1 MRYLKAA
8 AVLTGALA
16 GAALMAGQAAMA
28 NPVTVDGV
36 TFNSGSYF
44 QSNQIFENSVSKV
57 GDELS
62 GYGQVTAINGGTTF
76 CSNCDLAF
84 TFSGYTAT
92 TVNGQSADF
101 SGGMVNFYVIP
112 DGSFDASDPGSA
124 MSGTLFL
131 QTTGHSFAGQNNYSG
146 RTGTLLSTGNA
157 LDTPAAAGTG
167 IGQLDATGGDAM
179 AYFDTNTI
187 PDFQGGFADFV
198 FTTDFGT
205 AGCAS
210 SGSPLP
216 ICGSASLQGK
226 VGIPGTSVPEPSA
239 LGLMGLGLIGLGFAF
254 RRRYGRNKKG

>member
-1 MRYLKAA
+1 MRYLKVA

-28 NPVTVDGV
+28 DPVTVDGV
-36 TFNSGSYF
+36 TISSGSYF

-57 GDELS
+57 GDVLS
-62 GYGQVTAINGGTTF
+62 GYGQVTAINGENTF

-101 SGGMVNFYVIP
+101 SGGTVDFYVIP
-112 DGSFDASDPGSA
+112 EGSFDASDPGSA

-131 QTTGHSFAGQNNYSG
+131 QTTGHTFAGQNNYSG

-157 LDTPAAAGTG
+157 MNTPAAAGTG

-187 PDFQGGFADFV
+187 TDFKGGYSDFV

-205 AGCAS
+205 AGCQG

-216 ICGSASLQGK
+216 ICGSASLQGN
-226 VGIPGTSVPEPSA
+226 VSVPTTSVPEPGA
-239 LGLMGLGLIGLGFAF
+239 LGLLGLGLIGLGFAVRH
-254 RRRYGRNKKG
+254 RRRG